1 MFSNLSV
8 LWNPTWFL
16 HEYSWR
22 VRGSFNI
29 KYIDILRRT
38 THLNLLYLKFEIGI
52 GAIENLLNKAHLGV
66 IQSEWKQMLI
76 RYKYHI
82 NDDDDDDDVNDDDND
97 DDGDDNDDDYVNDDD
112 NDEDGD
118 DVGPR
123 MVSIGSLQR
132 RQTAAGLKITK
143 RAKRG
148 QKKKNNSNDD
158 DDDDDDHD
166 QWR

>member
-1 MFSNLSV
+1 M
-8 LWNPTWFL
+8 
-16 HEYSWR
+16 
-22 VRGSFNI
+22 
-29 KYIDILRRT
+29 
-38 THLNLLYLKFEIGI
+38 LYLKFEIGV
-52 GAIENLLNKAHLGV
+52 GAIENLLNKAHLGL
-66 IQSEWKQMLI
+66 IQSEWKQMLK
-76 RYKYHI
+76 RYKYCI
-82 NDDDDDDDVNDDDND
+82 NDDDDDDNDDDDDDVNDCDND

-148 QKKKNNSNDD
+148 QKRKTTAMMMMTMTMIMINEDNQNKFCLK
-158 DDDDDDHD
+158 
-166 QWR
+166 

>member
-1 MFSNLSV
+1 M
-8 LWNPTWFL
+8 

-29 KYIDILRRT
+29 KYIDILRRA
-38 THLNLLYLKFEIGI
+38 THLNLLYLKFEIGV
-52 GAIENLLNKAHLGV
+52 GAIENLLNKAHLGL
-66 IQSEWKQMLI
+66 IQSEWKQMLK
-76 RYKYHI
+76 RYKYRI
-82 NDDDDDDDVNDDDND
+82 NDDDDDDDDDDD
-97 DDGDDNDDDYVNDDD
+97 VNDDD

-148 QKKKNNSNDD
+148 QKRKTTAMMMMTMTMIMINEDNQNKFCLK
-158 DDDDDDHD
+158 
-166 QWR
+166 